1 MTDVIWR
8 GRSSI
13 KPLVFLVAIFASH
26 ISINHISSQLNFI
39 VVIIII
45 AVHSIFI
52 WIVVNIVVVAAII
65 IIANIIVVVGRG
77 SGSGCDGGGPL
88 NAIAIGKLTIL

>member
-1 MTDVIWR
+1 MTDIVWC

-13 KPLVFLVAIFASH
+13 KPFVFFVAIFASH

-52 WIVVNIVVVAAII
+52 CIVIDVVVVVIVVV
-65 IIANIIVVVGRG
+65 NIIVVVGRG
-77 SGSGCDGGGPL
+77 SGGSGTSSPL
-88 NAIAIGKLTIL
+88 DAIAIGKLAIL